1 MKSVAKTLK
10 KELNEALYESVMHLV
25 NEGAGAGYTVEIS
38 DLKLGNFKV
47 LGTKFVNNGHEEK
60 VAKFTADIL
69 PCVVEWS
76 AEGYYD
82 GVDHT
87 GVYYDGELMREYSD
101 EDNSVEGGTVTGY
114 VYLSDVGDGKVK
126 KSDVLEYLN
135 DYANVINIS
144 TMYGRGWSHVNLGS
158 PVFTFNDVDIDG
170 NYADIH
176 IEQINI
182 KAQNIANNV
191 NWYFENAYKF
201 DEIFGVED
209 DEDDFD
215 EE

>member
-1 MKSVAKTLK
+1 MKQKAIK
-10 KELNEALYESVMHLV
+10 ALYESVMHHV

-47 LGTKFVNNGHEEK
+47 LGTKFVDNGHEEK

-69 PCVVEWS
+69 PGVVEWS
-76 AEGYYD
+76 ANGYYE

-87 GVYYDGELMREYSD
+87 GVFYDGELMMEYSD
-101 EDNSVEGGTVTGY
+101 EDNSVEGGTVMGY

-135 DYANVINIS
+135 DYASVINIS
-144 TMYGRGWSHVNLGS
+144 TMYGGGWSHVNLGS
-158 PVFTFNDVDIDG
+158 PVFTFNDIDIDD

-182 KAQNIANNV
+182 QAPNIADNV
-191 NWYFENAYKF
+191 NWYFANAYKF

-209 DEDDFD
+209 EDDFD

>member
-1 MKSVAKTLK
+1 MNQKAIK
-10 KELNEALYESVMHLV
+10 ALYESVMHHV

-47 LGTKFVNNGHEEK
+47 LGTKFVDNGHEEK

-69 PCVVEWS
+69 PGVVEWS
-76 AEGYYD
+76 ADGYDD

-87 GVYYDGELMREYSD
+87 GVYYGGELMMEYSD
-101 EDNSVEGGTVTGY
+101 EDNLVEGGTVTGY

-135 DYANVINIS
+135 DYASVINIS
-144 TMYGRGWSHVNLGS
+144 TMYGGGWSHVNLGS
-158 PVFTFNDVDIDG
+158 PVFTFNDIDVDG

-182 KAQNIANNV
+182 QAPNIADNV
-191 NWYFENAYKF
+191 NWYFANAYKF
-201 DEIFGVED
+201 DEIFGEE

>member
-1 MKSVAKTLK
+1 MKQKAIK
-10 KELNEALYESVMHLV
+10 ALYESVMHHV

-47 LGTKFVNNGHEEK
+47 LGTKFVDNGHEEK

-76 AEGYYD
+76 ANGYYE

-87 GVYYDGELMREYSD
+87 GVFYDGELMIEYSD
-101 EDNSVEGGTVTGY
+101 EDNSVEGGTVMGY

-135 DYANVINIS
+135 DYASVINIS
-144 TMYGRGWSHVNLGS
+144 TMYGGGWLHVNLGS
-158 PVFTFNDVDIDG
+158 PVFTFNDIDIDG

-182 KAQNIANNV
+182 KAPNIADNV

-201 DEIFGVED
+201 DEIFGGD
-209 DEDDFD
+209 DEDEDEFD

>member
-1 MKSVAKTLK
+1 
-10 KELNEALYESVMHLV
+10 MHHV

-47 LGTKFVNNGHEEK
+47 IGTKFVNNGHEEK

-76 AEGYYD
+76 ADGYDD

-87 GVYYDGELMREYSD
+87 GVYYDGELMMEYSD

-135 DYANVINIS
+135 DYASVINIS
-144 TMYGRGWSHVNLGS
+144 TMYGGGWSHVNLGS
-158 PVFTFNDVDIDG
+158 PVFTFNDIDVDG

-176 IEQINI
+176 IE
-182 KAQNIANNV
+182 
-191 NWYFENAYKF
+191 
-201 DEIFGVED
+201 
-209 DEDDFD
+209 
-215 EE
+215 

>member
-1 MKSVAKTLK
+1 
-10 KELNEALYESVMHLV
+10 MHHV

-47 LGTKFVNNGHEEK
+47 HGTKFVDNGHEEK

-69 PCVVEWS
+69 PGVVEWS

-87 GVYYDGELMREYSD
+87 GVYYDGELMMEYSD
-101 EDNSVEGGTVTGY
+101 EDNSVEGGTVMGY

-126 KSDVLEYLN
+126 KSDVLDYLN
-135 DYANVINIS
+135 DYASVINIS
-144 TMYGRGWSHVNLGS
+144 TMYGGGWSHVNLGS
-158 PVFTFNDVDIDG
+158 PVFTFNDIDIDG

-182 KAQNIANNV
+182 QAPNIADNV
-191 NWYFENAYKF
+191 NWYFANAYKF
-201 DEIFGVED
+201 DEIFGRED
-209 DEDDFD
+209 DEDEFD

>member
-1 MKSVAKTLK
+1 MI
-10 KELNEALYESVMHLV
+10 ES
-25 NEGAGAGYTVEIS
+25 
-38 DLKLGNFKV
+38 
-47 LGTKFVNNGHEEK
+47 
-60 VAKFTADIL
+60 
-69 PCVVEWS
+69 
-76 AEGYYD
+76 
-82 GVDHT
+82 
-87 GVYYDGELMREYSD
+87 SD

-135 DYANVINIS
+135 DYASVINIS
-144 TMYGRGWSHVNLGS
+144 TMYGGGWSHVNLGS
-158 PVFTFNDVDIDG
+158 PVFTLNDIDVDG

-182 KAQNIANNV
+182 QAPNIADNV

-201 DEIFGVED
+201 DEIFGEE
-209 DEDDFD
+209 DEDAFD

>member
-1 MKSVAKTLK
+1 MKQKAIK
-10 KELNEALYESVMHLV
+10 ALYESVMHHV

-47 LGTKFVNNGHEEK
+47 LGTKFVDNGHEEK

-69 PCVVEWS
+69 PGVVEWS
-76 AEGYYD
+76 ANGYYE

-87 GVYYDGELMREYSD
+87 GVFYDGELMMEYSD
-101 EDNSVEGGTVTGY
+101 EDNSVEGGTVMGY

-135 DYANVINIS
+135 DYASVINIS
-144 TMYGRGWSHVNLGS
+144 TMYGGGWSHVNLGS
-158 PVFTFNDVDIDG
+158 PVFTFNDIDIDG

-182 KAQNIANNV
+182 QAPNIADNV
-191 NWYFENAYKF
+191 NWYFANAYKF

-209 DEDDFD
+209 EDEDDFD

>member
-1 MKSVAKTLK
+1 MKQKAIK
-10 KELNEALYESVMHLV
+10 ALYESVMHHV

-47 LGTKFVNNGHEEK
+47 LGTKFVDNGHEEK

-76 AEGYYD
+76 ANGYYK

-87 GVYYDGELMREYSD
+87 GVFYDGKLMMEYSD
-101 EDNSVEGGTVTGY
+101 EDNSVEGGTVMGY

-135 DYANVINIS
+135 DYASVINIS
-144 TMYGRGWSHVNLGS
+144 TMYGGGWSHVNLGS
-158 PVFTFNDVDIDG
+158 PVFTFNDIDIDE

-182 KAQNIANNV
+182 QAPNIADNV
-191 NWYFENAYKF
+191 NWYFENAHKF
-201 DEIFGVED
+201 DDIFGEE

>member
-1 MKSVAKTLK
+1 MKQKAIK
-10 KELNEALYESVMHLV
+10 ALYESVMHHV

-47 LGTKFVNNGHEEK
+47 LGTKFVDNGHEEK

-69 PCVVEWS
+69 PGVVEWS
-76 AEGYYD
+76 ANGYYE

-87 GVYYDGELMREYSD
+87 GVFYDGELMMEYSD
-101 EDNSVEGGTVTGY
+101 EDNSVEGGTVMGY

-135 DYANVINIS
+135 DYASIINIS
-144 TMYGRGWSHVNLGS
+144 TMYGDGWSHVNLGS
-158 PVFTFNDVDIDG
+158 PVFTFNDIDIDG

-182 KAQNIANNV
+182 KAPNIADNV
-191 NWYFENAYKF
+191 NWYFANAYKF
-201 DEIFGVED
+201 DKIFGGDD
-209 DEDDFD
+209 DEDEFD

>member
-1 MKSVAKTLK
+1 MKQKAIK
-10 KELNEALYESVMHLV
+10 ALYESVMHHV

-47 LGTKFVNNGHEEK
+47 LGTKFVDNGHEEK

-69 PCVVEWS
+69 PGVVEWS
-76 AEGYYD
+76 AEGYYE

-87 GVYYDGELMREYSD
+87 GVFYDGELMIEYSD

-126 KSDVLEYLN
+126 KSDVLEYLD
-135 DYANVINIS
+135 DYASEIKIS
-144 TMYGRGWSHVNLGS
+144 TMYGGGQSHVDLGS
-158 PVFTFNDVDIDG
+158 PVFTFNDIDIDG

-182 KAQNIANNV
+182 QAPNIADNV
-191 NWYFENAYKF
+191 NWYFANAYKF
-201 DEIFGVED
+201 DEIFDVEE

>member
-1 MKSVAKTLK
+1 MKQKAIK
-10 KELNEALYESVMHLV
+10 ALYESVMHHV

-47 LGTKFVNNGHEEK
+47 LGTKFVDNGHEEK

-76 AEGYYD
+76 ANGYYE

-87 GVYYDGELMREYSD
+87 GVFYDGELMIEYSD
-101 EDNSVEGGTVTGY
+101 EDNSVEGGTVMGY

-135 DYANVINIS
+135 DYASVINIS
-144 TMYGRGWSHVNLGS
+144 TMYGGGWLHVNLGS
-158 PVFTFNDVDIDG
+158 PVFTFNDIDIDG

-182 KAQNIANNV
+182 KAPNIADNV

-201 DEIFGVED
+201 DEIFGGD
-209 DEDDFD
+209 DEDENEFD

>member
-1 MKSVAKTLK
+1 
-10 KELNEALYESVMHLV
+10 MHHV

-47 LGTKFVNNGHEEK
+47 LGTKFVDNGHEEK

-69 PCVVEWS
+69 PGVVEWS
-76 AEGYYD
+76 ANGYYE

-87 GVYYDGELMREYSD
+87 GVFYDGELMMEYSD
-101 EDNSVEGGTVTGY
+101 EDNSVEGGTVMGY

-135 DYANVINIS
+135 DYASVINIS
-144 TMYGRGWSHVNLGS
+144 TMYGGGWSHVNLGS
-158 PVFTFNDVDIDG
+158 PVFTFNDIDIDG

-182 KAQNIANNV
+182 QAPNIADNV
-191 NWYFENAYKF
+191 N
-201 DEIFGVED
+201 
-209 DEDDFD
+209 
-215 EE
+215 